1 MFRAYFPQS
10 IPSNLQTSIMT
21 TASPVLHR
29 SKVFQKCIMGVT
41 GSLITLQKCA
51 GTYME
56 VQDCSLC

>member
-1 MFRAYFPQS
+1 MFRTYFPWS
-10 IPSNLQTSIMT
+10 IPPNLQTSIMS
-21 TASPVLHR
+21 TASPVPHFN
-29 SKVFQKCIMGVT
+29 KDFQKCIMGVT